1 MIKSELQNQFFHIAK
16 KLSNELKLELFD
28 AQRLVYYYLVKKT
41 ANNAGIKLPFPIKK
55 YEICLKQLKNINFP
69 PDIFH
74 TKRES
79 FDKIFELI
87 DVEERRKT
95 GQILTPKNV
104 AEFMTMLGTSK
115 STESILDPA
124 IGPGIFEDE
133 FLSKSDKI
141 SIVGYDIDE
150 LPLNA
155 TYVRTLLQKPNFKKI
170 TLRNEEF
177 LENTLDEKFDLI
189 ICNPPYLNF
198 HNFDNKKLC
207 TIVSKK
213 CDIKISQLT
222 NIYSLFLLAS
232 SKHVIDKG
240 RMVFITPTEFFYTG
254 YGETLKRFLLENF
267 TIIGF
272 VIFDFAEILFDGILT
287 TAVITY
293 VEKKQIPKN
302 HKVNFIKIKKWP
314 DDNQLL
320 LSALIT
326 GESQRTEFLINRV
339 EQVKLDPL
347 EKWLIYFEKHNQH
360 DILEKLVPLSKIGH
374 VNRGIATG
382 QNNFFT
388 FTGKEA
394 REWNIESEFLKPVL
408 TKAMHTKKYDFS
420 KIDHDA
426 LLRDGKKALLLYCF
440 NEPSKNLKKYIQQGE
455 KMKVHEGYL
464 CAHRKPWFSME
475 KGKVAPILA
484 TVFHRDNVRFILNKA
499 QALHLAAYH
508 GVYPNFDDEMMI
520 KALLCYLNS
529 DICGEMQI
537 ISRREYGGGLHK
549 FEPRDLE
556 KMLVIDIT
564 KLDRIDIIIL
574 AKLFENLC
582 EKNSDEQ
589 KIRENINFEL
599 KRILL
604 KY

>member
-1 MIKSELQNQFFHIAK
+1 M
-16 KLSNELKLELFD
+16 ELFD
-28 AQRLVYYYLVKKT
+28 AQRLVYYYLVKNT
-41 ANNAGIKLPFPIKK
+41 ATNAGIKLPFPIKK
-55 YEICLKQLKNINFP
+55 YETCLKQFKNIDFP
-69 PDIFH
+69 LDILH

-79 FDKIFELI
+79 FDEIFELI

-95 GQILTPKNV
+95 GQILTPKKV
-104 AEFMTMLGTSK
+104 AEFMTMLGMSK
-115 STESILDPA
+115 PTESILDPA
-124 IGPGIFEDE
+124 IGTGIFEDE
-133 FLSKSDKI
+133 ILSKSDKI
-141 SIVGYDIDE
+141 SMAGYDIDE

-155 TYVRTLLQKPNFKKI
+155 TYVRSLLQKPNFKKI
-170 TLRNEEF
+170 ILRNEDF
-177 LENTLDEKFDLI
+177 LENTLDEKFDLV

-213 CDIKISQLT
+213 CDLKISKLT
-222 NIYSLFLLAS
+222 NIYSLFLLSS
-232 SKHVIDKG
+232 SKHVNNNG
-240 RMVFITPTEFFYTG
+240 RMVFITPSEFFYTG
-254 YGETLKRFLLENF
+254 YGETLKQFLLENF

-293 VEKKQIPKN
+293 VEKKPVPKN

-314 DDNQLL
+314 DNNKILL
-320 LSALIT
+320 NALVT
-326 GESQRTEFLINRV
+326 GESQRTEFLINSV
-339 EQVKLDPL
+339 NQTKLDSL

-382 QNNFFT
+382 QNDFFT
-388 FTGKEA
+388 FTEKESK
-394 REWNIESEFLKPVL
+394 EWAIEPEFLKPVL

-440 NEPSKNLKKYIQQGE
+440 KEPSKNLKKYIQHGE
-455 KMKVHEGYL
+455 EMKVHDGYL

-499 QALHLAAYH
+499 KAFHLAAYH
-508 GVYPNFDDEMMI
+508 GVYPNFDDEIMI

-564 KLDRIDIIIL
+564 KLDRNDVIIL
-574 AKLFENLC
+574 AKLFDNLC
-582 EKNSDEQ
+582 EKNSDE
-589 KIRENINFEL
+589 KKVRENINFEL

-604 KY
+604 KQ